1 MSMGNY
7 LCGYHVQLGVMA
19 ARNESFGV
27 DHPTIVPTNFE
38 AETEA
43 PSADEETAATE
54 DE

>member
-1 MSMGNY
+1 
-7 LCGYHVQLGVMA
+7 MA

-38 AETEA
+38 AETES
-43 PSADEETAATE
+43 PSAEEETAAAE